1 MGFIALQV
9 LVILGVVS
17 LLVFFER
24 EDAAIRRMRPI
35 KIRNDD
41 RNRR

>member
-35 KIRNDD
+35 KVRKE